1 MDFYLPGGASGCG
14 RTSTTLCASAAQ
26 CLANARTANISVIS
40 RRKRWVSRIGREN
53 RRVMWC
59 SVTCENEVCVSLN
72 PRKLQRGEPMIEVKY
87 EHIVNHFMQR
97 RSIIC
102 RDIGGESWEVSVCE
116 YLQSINQFIFRTKDI
131 MLSTIV
137 RIYIQRFLQNLLA
150 RLRLVV
156 LWPWSCYDLILE
168 LEFYYWVDHGGSE
181 GFTHI
186 MTITG
191 KVTNCQE
198 WIMKWHKI
206 NGQH

>member
-150 RLRLVV
+150 RLRL
-156 LWPWSCYDLILE
+156 
-168 LEFYYWVDHGGSE
+168 FYDHG
-181 GFTHI
+181 HA
-186 MTITG
+186 MTLFWNSNFITG
-191 KVTNCQE
+191 WTMVAQKDLHTLWRLPVRWQTAKNE
-198 WIMKWHKI
+198 
-206 NGQH
+206 